1 MSKFIQTHFF
11 HPSTFSLLIKQNRE
25 KLKYFLSS
33 HFSTPPTKRT
43 LSDNSTYINIVARD
57 WRGAMVFAN
66 VKMVNTNIPVQAEAE
81 AMHWTILLT
90 SHLNIQNVRVKSDS
104 EICID
109 AVKAPKQQIT

>member
-1 MSKFIQTHFF
+1 MSKFIQIHFF
-11 HPSTFSLLIKQNRE
+11 YPFTFPLLTKQKRKK
-25 KLKYFLSS
+25 KLKSSLSS
-33 HFSTPPTKRT
+33 NFSTPPIKRT

-66 VKMVNTNIPVQAEAE
+66 VKKANTNIPVQAEVE

-109 AVKAPKQQIT
+109 AVKAPKQ